1 MNTDP
6 HVTVIC
12 TCYNKGAWIRE
23 CLESI
28 LAQKTTF
35 SFDVLVVDDAST
47 DQSADVIRAI
57 AQEHPDTVTALF
69 HESNQGISSTW
80 REVCQM
86 AHGTWVARC
95 DGDDYWIRDDK
106 LQLQMDELEKT
117 GFLWSTTDF
126 DMVDTEGTLIE
137 ASGFERGIIPLA
149 DTYEKM
155 IATKGFTMSSTWLA
169 RADILKECTACIS
182 PDATEDTFEVQLG
195 LFQRTKL
202 AYLPIAAV
210 AYRINHGSDSKPMEL
225 EMAKKRFE
233 GLRDSQ
239 LKYLEKYPEADM
251 EEIARLLIRRDAAND
266 IEIFTRDRKI
276 GALEEELAAARAE
289 RDAARA
295 AYDEVTNS
303 KRWRL
308 ASVFDKKK

>member
-1 MNTDP
+1 MSTTP

-28 LAQKTTF
+28 LAQKTRF
-35 SFDVLVVDDAST
+35 PFDVLVVDDAST
-47 DQSADVIRAI
+47 DQSAAIIRAI

-80 REVCQM
+80 KEVCPM
-86 AHGTWVARC
+86 AQGTWIARC
-95 DGDDYWIRDDK
+95 DGDDYWIREDK

-117 GFLWSTTDF
+117 GYLWSTTDF

-149 DTYEKM
+149 DSYEKM

-169 RADILKECTACIS
+169 RADILKECTANIS
-182 PDATEDTFEVQLG
+182 SDAADDTFEVQLG

-210 AYRINHGSDSKPMEL
+210 AYRINHGSDSKPMEPAD
-225 EMAKKRFE
+225 AKRRFE

-239 LKYLEKYPEADM
+239 LTYLEKYPEADM
-251 EEIARLLIRRDAAND
+251 KEIARILIKRDAAND
-266 IEIFTRDRKI
+266 VEIFTRDRRI
-276 GALEEELAAARAE
+276 GALEEELAAMRSE
-289 RDAARA
+289 RDAAQA
-295 AYDEVTNS
+295 AYDDIINS
-303 KRWRL
+303 KRWRV
-308 ASVFDKKK
+308 ASAFSKK